1 MKRKY
6 VDLLVQKQTEIESEE
21 IEIKSLITEKNAV
34 EEELAHLEMVKE
46 HEKET
51 SDQNQKVKIV
61 NLKQIVTKEVKFVE
75 DLVDVIREHTA
86 T

>member
-1 MKRKY
+1 
-6 VDLLVQKQTEIESEE
+6 
-21 IEIKSLITEKNAV
+21 
-34 EEELAHLEMVKE
+34 MVKE

>member
-61 NLKQIVTKEVKFVE
+61 NLTKEVKFVE

>member
-1 MKRKY
+1 MI
-6 VDLLVQKQTEIESEE
+6 VQKQTEIESEE